1 MRRSRIFLLLLAIL
15 FSPSIRGFFCS
26 QISQTAL
33 SNRFLPPRPPDDGL
47 AVVVTLDGTMHLVDR
62 VSRKVHWS
70 FASGRPI
77 YSSYQ
82 AFLDQDNDKLNTS
95 GPNSDYVRRTPYIAE
110 DGGIT
115 LGVKKTSIYLVD
127 ANSGRIVQ
135 TYRSDD
141 PPSTLDIQNDA
152 GETVRWTKD
161 ADALVESG
169 PFNSTTVKQFVYIMR
184 TDYVLQ
190 YYSPNSAEVLWNVA
204 FSKID
209 AEFRCQGSEEKLS
222 ADYMH
227 DFELQLPCQK
237 RPVVIQVRDHKL
249 LESLPVFGWLD
260 GIIPLPSSNQNPRL
274 PPADVFPL
282 ALPSDKPWLALPA
295 SEMENPLMLDTANTN
310 ITTRFDIAGF
320 SIQPFIAF
328 FATLLTIIVFA
339 FYLLKRGKGSKQDQ
353 EVKLQSVPKKKK
365 PKRVGNN
372 LVDGRVDGRRIG
384 KLLVSNKEIAKG
396 SNGTIVLEGIYDGR
410 PVAVKRLVQTHHDVA
425 LKEIQ
430 NLIASDQ
437 HPNIVRWYG
446 VEFDQDFVYLS
457 LERCTCSL
465 NDLIY
470 VCSESF
476 QNQAIVKDED
486 SKFFNECNVR
496 LHSVMENNKVIEL
509 WKSNGHPSAHLLKLL
524 RDIVSGL
531 AHLHELG
538 IIHRDLK
545 PQNVLIIKEKSLCA
559 KLSDMGISKRLT
571 GDVFLNSRCYCIE
584 RDVNIVNDRK
594 DLFLIESIP
603 EAMDLFSHL
612 LDPNPELPKAQDV
625 LHHPLFWSSEMR
637 LSFLREAS
645 DRVQL
650 EDRKSESEVLNELES
665 IAAVALDGKWD
676 EKLEPAF
683 LNNIGHYRRYK
694 FDSVRD
700 LLRVIRNKQN
710 HYREIPQDILELL
723 GPLPEGFDGYFSSR
737 FPKLLI
743 EVYKGLLINYEFT
756 YSLKI
761 SVRDAFHRWK
771 DTVPPLNFSSR
782 SVPTLSDIL
791 PISLLKCIWH
801 FMPGNCGVGIN
812 YGTLGN
818 NLPSPKKVAQLLQS
832 TLIDKVKIYDTNPD
846 ILEAFSNTGVDLI
859 VAVENYHVANISKDA
874 AAADDW
880 FATRVQPF
888 IPATSIVAVCVGNEY
903 LTSDDNLD
911 PDALVQAMQNLH
923 AVLLKRGLDR
933 KIKVTTPHSM
943 AVLASSFPPSAST
956 FATKL
961 IVAERIDSRTPI

>member
-1 MRRSRIFLLLLAIL
+1 M
-15 FSPSIRGFFCS
+15 
-26 QISQTAL
+26 
-33 SNRFLPPRPPDDGL
+33 
-47 AVVVTLDGTMHLVDR
+47 
-62 VSRKVHWS
+62 
-70 FASGRPI
+70 
-77 YSSYQ
+77 
-82 AFLDQDNDKLNTS
+82 LN
-95 GPNSDYVRRTPYIAE
+95 
-110 DGGIT
+110 
-115 LGVKKTSIYLVD
+115 
-127 ANSGRIVQ
+127 
-135 TYRSDD
+135 
-141 PPSTLDIQNDA
+141 
-152 GETVRWTKD
+152 
-161 ADALVESG
+161 
-169 PFNSTTVKQFVYIMR
+169 F
-184 TDYVLQ
+184 TD
-190 YYSPNSAEVLWNVA
+190 
-204 FSKID
+204 
-209 AEFRCQGSEEKLS
+209 
-222 ADYMH
+222 
-227 DFELQLPCQK
+227 
-237 RPVVIQVRDHKL
+237 
-249 LESLPVFGWLD
+249 
-260 GIIPLPSSNQNPRL
+260 
-274 PPADVFPL
+274 
-282 ALPSDKPWLALPA
+282 
-295 SEMENPLMLDTANTN
+295 
-310 ITTRFDIAGF
+310 
-320 SIQPFIAF
+320 
-328 FATLLTIIVFA
+328 
-339 FYLLKRGKGSKQDQ
+339 
-353 EVKLQSVPKKKK
+353 
-365 PKRVGNN
+365 

-571 GDVFLNSRCYCIE
+571 GDMSSLTRGATGYGSSGWQAPEQLRQGRQTRAVDLFSLGCVLFFCITGGKHPYGDSIE

-612 LDPNPELPKAQDV
+612 LDPNPELRPKAQDV

-710 HYREIPQDILELL
+710 HYREIPQDIQELL

-743 EVYKGLLINYEFT
+743 EVYKVLYKHCKEEKFFQKYMN
-756 YSLKI
+756 
-761 SVRDAFHRWK
+761 
-771 DTVPPLNFSSR
+771 SS
-782 SVPTLSDIL
+782 I
-791 PISLLKCIWH
+791 I
-801 FMPGNCGVGIN
+801 
-812 YGTLGN
+812 
-818 NLPSPKKVAQLLQS
+818 
-832 TLIDKVKIYDTNPD
+832 
-846 ILEAFSNTGVDLI
+846 
-859 VAVENYHVANISKDA
+859 
-874 AAADDW
+874 
-880 FATRVQPF
+880 
-888 IPATSIVAVCVGNEY
+888 
-903 LTSDDNLD
+903 
-911 PDALVQAMQNLH
+911 
-923 AVLLKRGLDR
+923 
-933 KIKVTTPHSM
+933 
-943 AVLASSFPPSAST
+943 
-956 FATKL
+956 
-961 IVAERIDSRTPI
+961 

>member
-95 GPNSDYVRRTPYIAE
+95 GPNSDFYVDCGDDLQLYVHSRSHGKLKKLELSAEEYVRRTPYIAE

-339 FYLLKRGKGSKQDQ
+339 FYRLKRGKGSKQDQ

-365 PKRVGNN
+365 PKRVGNSKSSGN
-372 LVDGRVDGRRIG
+372 NEKKNKPVSEENNVGNTNTLPYIERNEGKSLLNFTDLVDGRVDGRRIG

-571 GDVFLNSRCYCIE
+571 GDMSSLTRGATGYGSSGWQAPEQLRQGRQTRAVDLFSLGCVLFFCITGGKHPYGDSIE

-612 LDPNPELPKAQDV
+612 LDPNPELRPKAQDV

-710 HYREIPQDILELL
+710 HYREIPQDIQELL

-743 EVYKGLLINYEFT
+743 EVYKVLYKHCKEEKFFQKYMN
-756 YSLKI
+756 
-761 SVRDAFHRWK
+761 
-771 DTVPPLNFSSR
+771 SS
-782 SVPTLSDIL
+782 I
-791 PISLLKCIWH
+791 I
-801 FMPGNCGVGIN
+801 
-812 YGTLGN
+812 
-818 NLPSPKKVAQLLQS
+818 
-832 TLIDKVKIYDTNPD
+832 
-846 ILEAFSNTGVDLI
+846 
-859 VAVENYHVANISKDA
+859 
-874 AAADDW
+874 
-880 FATRVQPF
+880 
-888 IPATSIVAVCVGNEY
+888 
-903 LTSDDNLD
+903 
-911 PDALVQAMQNLH
+911 
-923 AVLLKRGLDR
+923 
-933 KIKVTTPHSM
+933 
-943 AVLASSFPPSAST
+943 
-956 FATKL
+956 
-961 IVAERIDSRTPI
+961 

>member
-1 MRRSRIFLLLLAIL
+1 MRRSRIFLSLLTIL
-15 FSPSIRGFFCS
+15 FSQSIRGFSCS
-26 QISQTAL
+26 QISQTSL
-33 SNRFLPPRPPDDGL
+33 SSHFLPPPPNDEI
-47 AVVVTLDGTMHLVDR
+47 AVVVTLDGTMHLVDT

-70 FASGRPI
+70 FATGRPI

-82 AFLDQDNDKLNTS
+82 ALLDHNNDKLNAS
-95 GPNSDYVRRTPYIAE
+95 GPNGDLYVDCGDDLHLYVHSRRHGKLKKLELSAEEYVRRTPYINE
-110 DGGIT
+110 DGGVT
-115 LGVKKTSIYLVD
+115 LGVKKTTVYLVD

-135 TYRSDD
+135 TYRLDD

-152 GETVRWTKD
+152 GKTVHWTKD
-161 ADALVESG
+161 AGALVESG
-169 PFNSTTVKQFVYIMR
+169 PVNSTTVKQFVYIMR

-209 AEFRCQGSEEKLS
+209 AEFRCRESEKKLS
-222 ADYMH
+222 ADYVL
-227 DFELQLPCQK
+227 DSELRLPCPLK
-237 RPVVIQVRDHKL
+237 PVVIQVRDHKL

-260 GIIPLPSSNQNPRL
+260 GIIPLPASDQNPSL
-274 PPADVFPL
+274 PSADIFPL
-282 ALPSDKPWLALPA
+282 ALPNDRARLALPA
-295 SEMENPLMLDTANTN
+295 SEMESPHMLDTINTN
-310 ITTRFDIAGF
+310 VTRGFDMAGS
-320 SIQPFIAF
+320 SIQSFIAF
-328 FATLLTIIVFA
+328 FTTLLTIITFS
-339 FYLLKRGKGSKQDQ
+339 FYRLKQGKGSNKDQ
-353 EVKLQSVPKKKK
+353 EVKLQSVQKKKK
-365 PKRVGNN
+365 NKRTGNSKN
-372 LVDGRVDGRRIG
+372 SANNEKRNKFVSEENNDGNTNRLPYAERNEGKSLLTFTDLVDGRVDGRRIG

-446 VEFDQDFVYLS
+446 VEYDQDFVYLS

-470 VCSESF
+470 VCSGSF
-476 QNQAIVKDED
+476 QNRVKDED
-486 SKFFNECNVR
+486 SNFFNECNVQ
-496 LHSVMENNKVIEL
+496 LHTAMENNKDVEL
-509 WKSNGHPSAHLLKLL
+509 WKPNGHPSPHLLKLM

-545 PQNVLIIKEKSLCA
+545 PQNVLIIKEKSICA

-571 GDVFLNSRCYCIE
+571 GDMSSLTRGATGYGSSGWQAPEQLRQGRQTRAVDLFSLGCVLFFCITGGKHPYGDSIE

-612 LDPNPELPKAQDV
+612 LDPNPELRPKAQDV

-645 DRVQL
+645 DRVEL
-650 EDRKSESEVLNELES
+650 EDRQSESEVLNELES
-665 IAAVALDGKWD
+665 IAPVALDGKWD
-676 EKLEPAF
+676 EKLEAAF

-710 HYREIPQDILELL
+710 HYRELPQDIQELL
-723 GPLPEGFDGYFSSR
+723 GPLPEGFDGYFSRR

-743 EVYKGLLINYEFT
+743 EVYKKDECSNSQISCVCRKILLDFIALLIPN
-756 YSLKI
+756 LLVRHRI
-761 SVRDAFHRWK
+761 SSKSALGSK
-771 DTVPPLNFSSR
+771 SKLPLQ
-782 SVPTLSDIL
+782 
-791 PISLLKCIWH
+791 
-801 FMPGNCGVGIN
+801 M
-812 YGTLGN
+812 
-818 NLPSPKKVAQLLQS
+818 
-832 TLIDKVKIYDTNPD
+832 
-846 ILEAFSNTGVDLI
+846 
-859 VAVENYHVANISKDA
+859 
-874 AAADDW
+874 
-880 FATRVQPF
+880 
-888 IPATSIVAVCVGNEY
+888 
-903 LTSDDNLD
+903 
-911 PDALVQAMQNLH
+911 
-923 AVLLKRGLDR
+923 
-933 KIKVTTPHSM
+933 
-943 AVLASSFPPSAST
+943 
-956 FATKL
+956 
-961 IVAERIDSRTPI
+961 

>member
-1 MRRSRIFLLLLAIL
+1 
-15 FSPSIRGFFCS
+15 
-26 QISQTAL
+26 
-33 SNRFLPPRPPDDGL
+33 
-47 AVVVTLDGTMHLVDR
+47 
-62 VSRKVHWS
+62 
-70 FASGRPI
+70 
-77 YSSYQ
+77 
-82 AFLDQDNDKLNTS
+82 
-95 GPNSDYVRRTPYIAE
+95 
-110 DGGIT
+110 
-115 LGVKKTSIYLVD
+115 
-127 ANSGRIVQ
+127 
-135 TYRSDD
+135 
-141 PPSTLDIQNDA
+141 
-152 GETVRWTKD
+152 
-161 ADALVESG
+161 
-169 PFNSTTVKQFVYIMR
+169 MR

-209 AEFRCQGSEEKLS
+209 AEFRCQGPEEKLS

-249 LESLPVFGWLD
+249 LESLPIFGWLD

-274 PPADVFPL
+274 PPADVL

-310 ITTRFDIAGF
+310 ITTRFDIAGS
-320 SIQPFIAF
+320 SIQPFISF

-339 FYLLKRGKGSKQDQ
+339 FYRLKRGKGSKQDQ

-365 PKRVGNN
+365 PKRVGNSKSSGN
-372 LVDGRVDGRRIG
+372 NEKKNKPVSEENNVGNTNTLPYIERNEVKSLLNFTDLVDGRVDGRRIG

-437 HPNIVRWYG
+437 HPNIVRWFG

-486 SKFFNECNVR
+486 SNFFNECNVR

-509 WKSNGHPSAHLLKLL
+509 WKPNGHPSLHLLKLM

-545 PQNVLIIKEKSLCA
+545 PQNVLIIMEKSLCA

-571 GDVFLNSRCYCIE
+571 GDMSCLTRGATGYGSSGWQAPEQLRQERQTRAVDLFSLGCVLFFCITGGKHPYGDSIE

-612 LDPNPELPKAQDV
+612 LDPNPELRPKAQDV

-645 DRVQL
+645 DRVEL
-650 EDRKSESEVLNELES
+650 EDRKSASEVLNELES

-710 HYREIPQDILELL
+710 HYREIPQDIQELL

-743 EVYKGLLINYEFT
+743 EVYKVLYKHCKEEKFFQKYMN
-756 YSLKI
+756 
-761 SVRDAFHRWK
+761 
-771 DTVPPLNFSSR
+771 SS
-782 SVPTLSDIL
+782 I
-791 PISLLKCIWH
+791 I
-801 FMPGNCGVGIN
+801 
-812 YGTLGN
+812 
-818 NLPSPKKVAQLLQS
+818 
-832 TLIDKVKIYDTNPD
+832 
-846 ILEAFSNTGVDLI
+846 
-859 VAVENYHVANISKDA
+859 
-874 AAADDW
+874 
-880 FATRVQPF
+880 
-888 IPATSIVAVCVGNEY
+888 
-903 LTSDDNLD
+903 
-911 PDALVQAMQNLH
+911 
-923 AVLLKRGLDR
+923 
-933 KIKVTTPHSM
+933 
-943 AVLASSFPPSAST
+943 
-956 FATKL
+956 
-961 IVAERIDSRTPI
+961 